1 MIRRRAFIAS
11 AALAPAALW
20 LPRALA
26 AATPSLE
33 TSKLVYL
40 TPLKSDGEE
49 SRCKAEIWFGYHAGD
64 VFVVTP
70 LEAWRAQAVAKGLRR
85 ARMWVGEYG
94 VWTRADGAFRQ
105 GPELMASAA
114 IETDAATQAAVLAA
128 MAGKYADDGWSRWGP
143 RFEAGLAD
151 GGRVMIRYAIDG

>member
-1 MIRRRAFIAS
+1 MIRRRAFIAG

-70 LEAWRAQAVAKGLRR
+70 AEAWRAQAVAKGLGR

-114 IETDAATQAAVLAA
+114 IETDAETQAAVLAA
-128 MAGKYADDGWSRWGP
+128 MAVKYADDGWSRWGP
-143 RFEAGLAD
+143 RFEAGLDD